1 MVSKLNLNKSVIKKQ
16 TPMEGKETKFLE
28 IRNTNCQN
36 EKLHGPSNETGMAE
50 DPVTNKEKKWRKSPQ
65 YSSKRQKIDNMK
77 IKKQR
82 KASKVFKHQ
91 RQCR

>member
-50 DPVTNKEKKWRKSPQ
+50 DPVTNKEKKVEEISTIQ
-65 YSSKRQKIDNMK
+65 QQKIENRQYENK
-77 IKKQR
+77 EAKKSQ
-82 KASKVFKHQ
+82 
-91 RQCR
+91 

>member
-1 MVSKLNLNKSVIKKQ
+1 MVCKLNLNKSVIKKQ

-50 DPVTNKEKKWRKSPQ
+50 DQVTNKEKKVKETSTIQQQKVENRQYENKEAKKSQ
-65 YSSKRQKIDNMK
+65 
-77 IKKQR
+77 
-82 KASKVFKHQ
+82 
-91 RQCR
+91 